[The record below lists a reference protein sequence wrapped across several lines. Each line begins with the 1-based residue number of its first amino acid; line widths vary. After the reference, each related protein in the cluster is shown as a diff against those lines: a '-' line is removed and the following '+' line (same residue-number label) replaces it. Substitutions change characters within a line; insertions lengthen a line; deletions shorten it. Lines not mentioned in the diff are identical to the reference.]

1 MLTLINSVERAE
13 PFDHADCLF
22 EAKFDGFR
30 AAADTVRGRL
40 ISWNGNRVQRLEE
53 ALDPLPKGPSS
64 TVPAGKLRMVGV
76 GHWLGDD
83 TLKVNIDRGPVERP
97 PFADNAVGGEAPRA
111 SSLSLSAACAEQV
124 LTQAIASTQVLGS
137 YCGRTRL

>member
-30 AAADTVRGRL
+30 AAAER
-40 ISWNGNRVQRLEE
+40 NGNRVQRLEE

-64 TVPAGKLRMVGV
+64 TVPAGKFRMVGV
-76 GHWLGDD
+76 GHTLGDD
-83 TLKVNIDRGPVERP
+83 SRST
-97 PFADNAVGGEAPRA
+97 
-111 SSLSLSAACAEQV
+111 STAA
-124 LTQAIASTQVLGS
+124 
-137 YCGRTRL
+137 R